1 MELCGLCA
9 AGEPTKS
16 ADPEQGASRLQENHS
31 TRWVGGEESEW
42 KVLYIISWLSFQCER
57 NWSLPVPAPGKL
69 KGMPRTPAN
78 TQLLLQMWR
87 LFPVRPA
94 NPTVAT
100 ETRREPPRFTIL
112 TGQRQLRIQD
122 RSAIWGSIDSRG
134 SWSHLPRFF
143 IDCAKHCIVR
153 IYLYFV
159 GQKNGDEGQCPSVM
173 TVIQGY
179 VV

>member
-1 MELCGLCA
+1 M
-9 AGEPTKS
+9 
-16 ADPEQGASRLQENHS
+16 
-31 TRWVGGEESEW
+31 
-42 KVLYIISWLSFQCER
+42 
-57 NWSLPVPAPGKL
+57 
-69 KGMPRTPAN
+69 
-78 TQLLLQMWR
+78 
-87 LFPVRPA
+87 RPA

-173 TVIQGY
+173 SHESHSGLCCLVNSLIY
-179 VV
+179 VVIYALLTDLYIL